1 MDWTAPIDA
10 YCERLDAGFWSEPVN
25 ALSNAAFLL
34 AALWA
39 FARWR
44 RQGGGDRAVLALIA
58 IVGVI
63 ALGSFLF
70 HTFANGW
77 SALADVLPIALFIYG
92 FFALALHRLVGLSP
106 AVSLGGTLAFALAG
120 QVATPLAE
128 PIFGSSAAYLP
139 ALLALFGIG
148 AWLVWKG
155 RPGGHGLFG
164 TGGVFALSLA
174 LRMLDEPLCP
184 RWPLGTHFLWHGL
197 NALVLALCL
206 RTAMRRD
213 QIR

>member
-58 IVGVI
+58 LVGVI

-106 AVSLGGTLAFALAG
+106 AVSLGGTLAFALASQFG
-120 QVATPLAE
+120 APLAE
-128 PIFGSSAAYLP
+128 PIFGSSAAARHRRTAAAASAQGETRIP
-139 ALLALFGIG
+139 ISG
-148 AWLVWKG
+148 G
-155 RPGGHGLFG
+155 RRTAPRSAARAGGDGEDDVGVEPGGGDG
-164 TGGVFALSLA
+164 A
-174 LRMLDEPLCP
+174 R
-184 RWPLGTHFLWHGL
+184 
-197 NALVLALCL
+197 
-206 RTAMRRD
+206 
-213 QIR
+213 